1 MKVVWQVLRE
11 IEEEREVAL
20 LLMNTVS
27 PLWMEF
33 GKIHSVTIVKVTSIV
48 TLYRLNLM

>member
-1 MKVVWQVLRE
+1 MLMPDFPRMTL
-11 IEEEREVAL
+11 AL

-33 GKIHSVTIVKVTSIV
+33 GKIHSATMVKVTSIV